1 MAPLPEDAAE
11 QVAKMRNLEQDILA
25 AVDRMVGSD
34 RGGGGGGG
42 GANNHKSSTMSVA
55 ERAKDPATVART
67 GMSRLRRELQELE
80 AIAEEQDRPSDR
92 TLVLEALAERT
103 ESHDNIRQMLRD
115 ATLEAGG
122 CLSLSLSGGA
132 RRVPRPHHTS
142 PSRV

>member
-25 AVDRMVGSD
+25 AVDRMVGSG
-34 RGGGGGGG
+34 RGGGGG

-92 TLVLEALAERT
+92 ALVLEALAERT
-103 ESHDNIRQMLRD
+103 ESHDNIRLMLRD

-122 CLSLSLSGGA
+122 CLCLCLSLRGRASL
-132 RRVPRPHHTS
+132 PHHT
-142 PSRV
+142 PPTHV